1 MELSTFYE
9 KCQTG
14 DILLFSSNRWY
25 SKLIELFTHSPYS
38 HVGIILRDPTFLDPS
53 LKGLFLFESG
63 YEPMKSPEDGKVKYG
78 VQISKLEDV
87 IARCRTEKSG
97 NLYYRAVHCDRDA
110 AFEANLS
117 AAHAETYDK
126 PYDFNVC
133 DWIKAEF
140 DVHIGNEQRTAY
152 FWCSA
157 LVAFTFY
164 KLGLLPN
171 IDWTIIKPCAFGCRD
186 KSLQFLNCSLD
197 PEVQIHW
204 D

>member
-87 IARCRTEKSG
+87 IARCRAEKSG

-117 AAHAETYDK
+117 VQHTQK
-126 PYDFNVC
+126 PTINPMILTCVTGSRLNSMC
-133 DWIKAEF
+133 TLAT
-140 DVHIGNEQRTAY
+140 NN
-152 FWCSA
+152 A
-157 LVAFTFY
+157 LPIFGAPLLLRLHFT
-164 KLGLLPN
+164 
-171 IDWTIIKPCAFGCRD
+171 
-186 KSLQFLNCSLD
+186 S
-197 PEVQIHW
+197 
-204 D
+204 